1 MNGLEQIGIA
11 VFGVA
16 AIRLSQD
23 HRPKVARWAC
33 VCGLASQP
41 FWFYATY
48 THEQW
53 GIFAMCFAYTW
64 AWAKGVR
71 THWMTGRVR

>member
-11 VFGVA
+11 VFGVS

-23 HRPKVARWAC
+23 HRPNVQRWAC

-41 FWFYATY
+41 FWYFSAYSNQ
-48 THEQW
+48 QW
-53 GIFAMCFAYTW
+53 GILALSVIYTW

-71 THWMTGRVR
+71 THWMGARK

>member
-11 VFGVA
+11 VFGVV

-23 HRPKVARWAC
+23 HRPRVQRWAC
-33 VCGLASQP
+33 VCGLLAQP
-41 FWFYATY
+41 FWFWTTY
-48 THEQW
+48 VNGQW
-53 GIFAMCFAYTW
+53 AIFGLCFLYTW

-71 THWMTGRVR
+71 THWMRGAKP

>member
-23 HRPKVARWAC
+23 ARPKVQRWAC
-33 VCGLASQP
+33 VCGLLAH
-41 FWFYATY
+41 TK
-48 THEQW
+48 HD
-53 GIFAMCFAYTW
+53 FAA
-64 AWAKGVR
+64 A
-71 THWMTGRVR
+71 RVRLGL